1 MQLKKVIE
9 YYGFNTSH
17 ITLYQ
22 IWESSCNR
30 NTNVSIHLMLLFIGF
45 HWRTVCCKQTVSIHL
60 MLLFIGL
67 LQSNSEPH
75 SPFQYISCYS
85 LSVTGNTY
93 GAKDV
98 RFNTSHVT
106 LYRKTI
112 QYPQYPFCRFQY
124 ISCYSLSWSITDNK
138 RLKRV
143 SIHLML
149 LFIEALLKISGLH
162 IAVSI
167 HLMLLFI
174 FCCWFLWL
182 HIKFVSIHLML
193 LFIKLHKTL

>member
-1 MQLKKVIE
+1 MLLFIIKMQLKKVIE

-30 NTNVSIHLMLLFIGF
+30 NTN
-45 HWRTVCCKQTVSIHL
+45 VSIHL

>member
-1 MQLKKVIE
+1 MFQYI
-9 YYGFNTSH
+9 
-17 ITLYQ
+17 
-22 IWESSCNR
+22 SCYSLSIK
-30 NTNVSIHLMLLFIGF
+30 TMVSVGI
-45 HWRTVCCKQTVSIHL
+45 RKVSIHL

-124 ISCYSLSWSITDNK
+124 ISCYSLSFAAGFFGSISNSFQYISCYSLSSFTK
-138 RLKRV
+138 RFNCCRLW
-143 SIHLML
+143 
-149 LFIEALLKISGLH
+149 FQYISCYSLSKWED
-162 IAVSI
+162 VN
-167 HLMLLFI
+167 
-174 FCCWFLWL
+174 
-182 HIKFVSIHLML
+182 
-193 LFIKLHKTL
+193 

>member
-1 MQLKKVIE
+1 MFQYI
-9 YYGFNTSH
+9 
-17 ITLYQ
+17 
-22 IWESSCNR
+22 SCYSLSGSIGELSVVNR
-30 NTNVSIHLMLLFIGF
+30 LFQYISCYSLSIKTMVSVGI
-45 HWRTVCCKQTVSIHL
+45 RKVSIHL

-149 LFIEALLKISGLH
+149 LFIPLLTSCKWYILCFNTSHVTLYLCKKEKTKEGVKKFQYISCYSLSYSG
-162 IAVSI
+162 
-167 HLMLLFI
+167 
-174 FCCWFLWL
+174 FLYC
-182 HIKFVSIHLML
+182 
-193 LFIKLHKTL
+193 

>member
-1 MQLKKVIE
+1 MDWIFVIVRAIPLYTTFYIVSIHLMLLFIIKMQLKKVIE

-30 NTNVSIHLMLLFIGF
+30 NTN
-45 HWRTVCCKQTVSIHL
+45 VSIHL

-124 ISCYSLSWSITDNK
+124 ISCYSLSIPEDVQDK
-138 RLKRV
+138 IKK
-143 SIHLML
+143 
-149 LFIEALLKISGLH
+149 LFQYISCYSLSKISRP
-162 IAVSI
+162 
-167 HLMLLFI
+167 
-174 FCCWFLWL
+174 
-182 HIKFVSIHLML
+182 
-193 LFIKLHKTL
+193 

>member
-1 MQLKKVIE
+1 MDWIFVIVRAIPLYTTFYIVSIHLMLLFIIKMQLKKVIE

-30 NTNVSIHLMLLFIGF
+30 NTN
-45 HWRTVCCKQTVSIHL
+45 
-60 MLLFIGL
+60 
-67 LQSNSEPH
+67 
-75 SPFQYISCYS
+75 
-85 LSVTGNTY
+85 
-93 GAKDV
+93 
-98 RFNTSHVT
+98 
-106 LYRKTI
+106 
-112 QYPQYPFCRFQY
+112 
-124 ISCYSLSWSITDNK
+124 
-138 RLKRV
+138 V

>member
-1 MQLKKVIE
+1 MLTDINELWIGYLLLSEQFHYIQHFILFQYI
-9 YYGFNTSH
+9 
-17 ITLYQ
+17 
-22 IWESSCNR
+22 SCYSLSGSIGELSVVNR
-30 NTNVSIHLMLLFIGF
+30 L
-45 HWRTVCCKQTVSIHL
+45 
-60 MLLFIGL
+60 
-67 LQSNSEPH
+67 
-75 SPFQYISCYS
+75 FQYISCYS

-149 LFIEALLKISGLH
+149 LFIKTGGINDGKIITVSIHLMLLFIEALLKISGLH